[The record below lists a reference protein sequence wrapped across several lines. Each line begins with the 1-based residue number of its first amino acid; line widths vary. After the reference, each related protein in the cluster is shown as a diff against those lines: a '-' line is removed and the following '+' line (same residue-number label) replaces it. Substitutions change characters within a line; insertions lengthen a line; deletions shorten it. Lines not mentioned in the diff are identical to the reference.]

1 MRRAGWSA
9 ATLLLFSAAL
19 ACFPPWGTAQPNEEL
34 PHPKSVEELKKRM
47 KDVLD
52 REHVPGAGIAL
63 IANGEVLWCGGI
75 GQADIAANR
84 TVSCDTDFRVGT
96 ISKTLVALAR
106 LILHKAEK

>member
-19 ACFPPWGTAQPNEEL
+19 ACFPPWGTAQPKEEL
-34 PHPKSVEELKKRM
+34 PHPKSVEELKKTM

-52 REHVPGAGIAL
+52 KEHVPGAGIAL
-63 IANGEVLWCGGI
+63 TANGEALWCGGI

-84 TVSCDTDFRVGT
+84 AVSCDTEFRVG
-96 ISKTLVALAR
+96 SF
-106 LILHKAEK
+106 